1 MAVGKGM
8 ASGALP
14 VGGVVMSREI
24 SAVMDDYRWET
35 VSTFSGHPVV
45 MAAVVAN
52 VEWVI
57 EERIVERAAVLG
69 RHLGRRL
76 ADLQA
81 QHPCVAEVAGA
92 GLLWAVELVRA
103 DGSGERFVPDD
114 RHTLPTGR
122 GGFSPSLFLAEE
134 CASAGSHSRPHHRT
148 RCGWVRRSSTTEE
161 HIDVGVEA
169 LRGALDELAR
179 VGVETAAAS

>member
-1 MAVGKGM
+1 
-8 ASGALP
+8 
-14 VGGVVMSREI
+14 
-24 SAVMDDYRWET
+24 MDDFRWET

-52 VEWVI
+52 LEWVL
-57 EERIVERAAVLG
+57 EERVPERAEALG

-76 ADLQA
+76 AELQM

-92 GLLWAVELVRA
+92 GLLWAVELVRP
-103 DGSGERFVPDD
+103 DGSRRRFVPDD
-114 RHTLPTGR
+114 RHVLPTGR

-134 CASAGSHSRPHHRT
+134 CAKRGVALATAPPNTLRLGPPLT
-148 RCGWVRRSSTTEE
+148 TTEE
-161 HIDVGVEA
+161 HIDLGVEA

-179 VGVETAAAS
+179 VGVEAAAAG